1 MQKEETHAHNGRK
14 HTYITSTLSKRANAL
29 SMKPKQAKEV
39 RSRVGVRTGLQPDLC
54 RSMEMAMTLLL
65 KRSPADVGALEAGEG
80 SGGTGVELELTTQG
94 GEATEVVR
102 WMLVVVAV
110 EAGTCGSGS
119 GSCTCTGKPP
129 LPFFPAETTQ
139 DNNKSNQLVIR
150 YPPCPP
156 LQASLCVHIA
166 H

>member
-1 MQKEETHAHNGRK
+1 MQKEQTHAHKGRK
-14 HTYITSTLSKRANAL
+14 HTYITSILSKRANAL
-29 SMKPKQAKEV
+29 SVKPKQAKEV
-39 RSRVGVRTGLQPDLC
+39 RGRVGVRTGLQPDLC

-110 EAGTCGSGS
+110 EAGSEMSMLGTCGSGS
-119 GSCTCTGKPP
+119 GSRTCTGEPP

-139 DNNKSNQLVIR
+139 DNNKSNQLVNR

-156 LQASLCVHIA
+156 L
-166 H
+166 

>member
-1 MQKEETHAHNGRK
+1 
-14 HTYITSTLSKRANAL
+14 
-29 SMKPKQAKEV
+29 
-39 RSRVGVRTGLQPDLC
+39 
-54 RSMEMAMTLLL
+54 MAMTLLL

-102 WMLVVVAV
+102 WMLVVVAA
-110 EAGTCGSGS
+110 EAGSEMSMLGTCGSGS
-119 GSCTCTGKPP
+119 GSCACTGEPP